1 MSYNNNPSYGAPAPD
16 YGGGYQ
22 APAPAKPIAKE
33 RMALRSRSQRSYKI
47 EPTDAVRVGC
57 NPIWWFVG
65 GVMIIVGIT
74 VGVSFN
80 NYLT

>member
-1 MSYNNNPSYGAPAPD
+1 MSDHDDDDSNHGGNTYTYANPAPPQK
-16 YGGGYQ
+16 G
-22 APAPAKPIAKE
+22 IAKG